1 MHKTVAF
8 LLLALTFTARS
19 FAQET
24 PTERDAARDVVK
36 QISGLSQSLG
46 VPARVAKLTAQD
58 KGRDE
63 VLARV
68 KQLMQSELLPM
79 SDWITQHP
87 EIGFQETQ
95 AVAKLT
101 AYLQAHDFEVTIPVA
116 GLSTAFVAKYKR
128 GSPGPNLGVL
138 LEYDALRGTQGAFHG
153 DQHSAQGP
161 VGMAAAVAI
170 AEFLTRTR
178 TPGTVTVYGCPGE
191 EMMPPEAKTVMMEA
205 GVFKGADIIV
215 RSHSSAVTSRS
226 AAGFGTCCMNID
238 GVKYTFYGA
247 PAHQLTAWNGRNAL
261 EAVIKLFN
269 NIDSVRSNIR
279 PEARIQG
286 VITEGGAA
294 PNVVPDKTSAD
305 FYIRY
310 PDSVY
315 LAQVTEWVDDAA
327 RAAALA
333 TGTKVKIDHYGHD
346 SDGISLASL
355 EELAFAYMKQ
365 FGATGVEPEP
375 GKPKGFEETGSVS
388 SQIPGIGVSAKSSN
402 FSNHTYGM
410 EADAL
415 KDVGH
420 EGFTIDAETMAAVL
434 YDYATHAELR
444 ERSPRQNSESRLQWR
459 LESESSAEQT
469 SWPSAQGSTSNHIP
483 LIRVESRKPR
493 KKSAHGHCG
502 AARSERSRDACFVV
516 LRNRTRGFARAAVVL
531 ELCRASRD
539 RNSGKGFVASPRR
552 NRITHGQQ
560 EGRSQRS
567 AAHRPGSLALR
578 R

>member
-1 MHKTVAF
+1 MQKALVSVVMALAF
-8 LLLALTFTARS
+8 AVPC

-24 PTERDAARDVVK
+24 PTEREAAREVVK
-36 QISGLSQSLG
+36 EIAALKQSLAVEAMVG
-46 VPARVAKLTAQD
+46 KLSAAD
-58 KGRDE
+58 KGRE
-63 VLARV
+63 GVVARV
-68 KQLMQSELLPM
+68 KQLMESELLPM

-95 AVAKLT
+95 AVGKLT
-101 AYLQAHDFEVTIPVA
+101 AYLQAHDFEVTMPVA
-116 GLSTAFVAKYKR
+116 GLATAFIAKYKR
-128 GSPGPNLGVL
+128 GTPGPNLGVI

-161 VGMAAAVAI
+161 AGMAAAIAI
-170 AEFLTRTR
+170 AEFLTRTHA
-178 TPGTVTVYGCPGE
+178 PGTVTVYGCPGE

-205 GVFKGADIIV
+205 GIFKGPDIIV
-215 RSHSSAVTSRS
+215 RSHSTASTSRA

-294 PNVVPDKTSAD
+294 PNVVPDKTAAD

-310 PDSVY
+310 PDAVY
-315 LAQVTEWVDDAA
+315 LEQVTQWVDDAA

-333 TGTKVKIDHYGHD
+333 TGTKVKIDHYGRAR
-346 SDGISLASL
+346 DGISLSTL

-365 FGATGVEPEP
+365 FGASGVQPEP
-375 GKPKGFEETGSVS
+375 AKPRGFEETGSVS
-388 SQIPGIGVSAKSSN
+388 SQIAGIAVTAESSN

-420 EGFTIDAETMAAVL
+420 EGFLIDAETMAAIL
-434 YDYATHAELR
+434 HDFATHPELR
-444 ERSPRQNSESRLQWR
+444 EAVNKEFTRIQALFGDYQSALQKAYPKP
-459 LESESSAEQT
+459 EIAE
-469 SWPSAQGSTSNHIP
+469 P
-483 LIRVESRKPR
+483 K
-493 KKSAHGHCG
+493 
-502 AARSERSRDACFVV
+502 
-516 LRNRTRGFARAAVVL
+516 
-531 ELCRASRD
+531 
-539 RNSGKGFVASPRR
+539 
-552 NRITHGQQ
+552 
-560 EGRSQRS
+560 
-567 AAHRPGSLALR
+567 
-578 R
+578 